1 MKKQLKVNQVSLY
14 REIAKNLVN
23 PLEVI
28 REAISNSHDASAKE
42 IMIKIDINPQTN
54 KIIIEISD
62 DGNGMDD
69 KGFERFFNLGDSQKL
84 QNLIGQKGLGT
95 KTYFRSGN
103 ITVESQ
109 SNDKRYKATLS
120 TPWDTL
126 NKNILPEYEFN
137 EIEYIPGKGGTFIT
151 VEDYKID
158 KPERYYNFDTLKDYI
173 LWFTAAGSFKTKFAE
188 YIQLHKYV
196 QNMQIAPKIILSDKL
211 TDKEEEI
218 AGGHQFS
225 PPNEN
230 PSINPTE
237 ESNPR
242 SNDFCRH
249 FGPFHRETTINDKY
263 ISFQLYGTI
272 SGINC
277 RKAIS
282 KLKWGE
288 TFKSRFGLYLCKDF
302 IPVVNRSDLL
312 KEDNYHHYH
321 LLLNSQNFEL
331 TADRNNLSND
341 DSPEIKWIF
350 EEFDK
355 IVSDQIKAISNQ
367 TYFRIRKEEESAFA
381 QKEKLKEL
389 IKRKLNYNNI
399 PDLNNCDLPI
409 IKKPDNEAQLTIL
422 FSGLLSKYGD
432 KYFSG
437 LKIGHYS
444 ARSTTDLICIDKNNN
459 LVLVELEYK
468 LSNLFKQGHPFD
480 TFDYVICWE
489 VDLEI
494 NETEK
499 TPEGKTLKLVKDK
512 NNWILKYG
520 PSKIIPILEIKSIID
535 EINHDKNN
543 LKNITR

>member
-28 REAISNSHDASAKE
+28 REAISNSHDALAKE
-42 IMIKIDINPQTN
+42 IMIKIDRTSQTN

-62 DGNGMDD
+62 DGNGMDEM
-69 KGFERFFNLGDSQKL
+69 GFERFFNLGDSQKL

-95 KTYFRSGN
+95 KTYFRSKKL
-103 ITVESQ
+103 TVESQ
-109 SNDKRYKATLS
+109 ANNKRFKATLDN
-120 TPWDTL
+120 PWDTL
-126 NKNILPEYEFN
+126 NKNILPEYELN
-137 EIEYIPGKGGTFIT
+137 EVEYIPGKNGTMIT
-151 VEDYKID
+151 IEDYKID
-158 KPERYYNFDTLKDYI
+158 KPERYYNIDTLKDYI

-188 YIQLHKYV
+188 LIQIQKYV
-196 QNMQIAPKIILSDKL
+196 QNMHIAPKIFLSDKL
-211 TDKEEEI
+211 NGKEEEFS
-218 AGGHQFS
+218 GGHQFS

-230 PSINPTE
+230 PSINENE
-237 ESNPR
+237 ERNPR
-242 SNDFCRH
+242 SNDFCKH
-249 FGPFHRETTINDKY
+249 FGPFHREITINDTY
-263 ISFQLYGTI
+263 VSFQLYGTI

-302 IPVVNRSDLL
+302 IPVVNRFDLL

-350 EEFDK
+350 EEFDQ
-355 IVSDQIKAISNQ
+355 IVSEQIKAIAEQ
-367 TYFRIRKEEESAFA
+367 TYFKMRKEEEIAFA

-389 IKRKLNYNNI
+389 GKRKSNYI
-399 PDLNNCDLPI
+399 SMPDLNDCDIPI
-409 IKKPDNEAQLTIL
+409 IKKPDNEAQLAIL
-422 FSGLLSKYGD
+422 FSGLLSKYSN

-444 ARSTTDLICIDKNNN
+444 ERSTTDLICIDRNNKT
-459 LVLVELEYK
+459 VLVELEHK
-468 LSNLFKQGHPFD
+468 VSNLFKHGHPFD
-480 TFDYVICWE
+480 TFDYIICWE

-494 NETEK
+494 NETKK
-499 TPEGKTLKLVKDK
+499 TPEGNTLKLAKDK

-520 PSKIIPILEIKSIID
+520 PSKIIPILEVKSIID
-535 EINHDKNN
+535 EINSDKNR
-543 LKNITR
+543 KQT